1 LLSKL
6 ENNKTKVNLKES
18 NKKISILFNL
28 LFYNI
33 IVGGM
38 VFRTKRT
45 RDTEEKKT
53 FKGFIALQ
61 QKKKIDKKHQQKL
74 KKVKK
79 NYVESIATGKR
90 RWRAIVIT
98 KLILRSLE
106 EKYGPEIARET
117 KLFMSLRDMLFQD
130 ILAGWV
136 NIDTFKQ
143 SLKNPVP
150 RPYDKIYPIVQQ
162 SYVGSCWIN
171 AILVALMYPY
181 YLKEEFLNIIILL
194 LTAREQNLQQ
204 QQTQSEINK
213 ASFARIIQD
222 HLHELLVLQYG
233 RNSNMTGKE
242 CIRSELSFVSDFI
255 KQLTDIEPDIF
266 KTFSQV
272 KIHQVKKSNDKI
284 NDIILNG
291 GGTTEDIFEL
301 IKILLE
307 NGFKFTEQ
315 EDDSAKLYT
324 KTVDNK
330 IIRIRVVK
338 KPANSNPYPYLTEV
352 NPYLTEGFTF
362 ASIILYNYYFSGSSG
377 GSGGSSGEPEDP
389 EEPAEEPP
397 EDLEDS
403 AEEPENPAEDMDVS
417 GSSELAAILE
427 DSIEKEPPVGH
438 VITLVT
444 DNNGKLFFYNGW
456 MYDNIVTPLQL
467 TNGNDIQIT
476 PEDNKTLYFDL
487 VKSFGIMILLKVETV
502 S

>member
-1 LLSKL
+1 
-6 ENNKTKVNLKES
+6 
-18 NKKISILFNL
+18 
-28 LFYNI
+28 
-33 IVGGM
+33 
-38 VFRTKRT
+38 
-45 RDTEEKKT
+45 
-53 FKGFIALQ
+53 
-61 QKKKIDKKHQQKL
+61 
-74 KKVKK
+74 
-79 NYVESIATGKR
+79 
-90 RWRAIVIT
+90 
-98 KLILRSLE
+98 
-106 EKYGPEIARET
+106 
-117 KLFMSLRDMLFQD
+117 
-130 ILAGWV
+130 
-136 NIDTFKQ
+136 
-143 SLKNPVP
+143 
-150 RPYDKIYPIVQQ
+150 
-162 SYVGSCWIN
+162 
-171 AILVALMYPY
+171 
-181 YLKEEFLNIIILL
+181 
-194 LTAREQNLQQ
+194 
-204 QQTQSEINK
+204 
-213 ASFARIIQD
+213 
-222 HLHELLVLQYG
+222 
-233 RNSNMTGKE
+233 
-242 CIRSELSFVSDFI
+242 
-255 KQLTDIEPDIF
+255 
-266 KTFSQV
+266 
-272 KIHQVKKSNDKI
+272 
-284 NDIILNG
+284 
-291 GGTTEDIFEL
+291 
-301 IKILLE
+301 
-307 NGFKFTEQ
+307 
-315 EDDSAKLYT
+315 LYT